1 VPSPENVRL
10 LGIRYLIAHEAQQ
23 LPDSITGDRVAAE
36 GGYVLHELDG
46 AQPRVSVVA
55 DWRVVDDLGEALQ
68 AVTARGFD
76 PAVTAVIESEPGI
89 APSADGSG
97 GSATYV
103 EIRPEDIRID
113 VRAETS
119 SLVVVRNAWEGG
131 WEATVDGSP
140 APVLVADA
148 FLQAVAVPAG
158 EHEIRLT
165 YDEPVIGRGIAAST
179 VVWGA
184 LAIAVAAVVV
194 RERRTATRR
203 LPRVS

>member
-1 VPSPENVRL
+1 
-10 LGIRYLIAHEAQQ
+10 
-23 LPDSITGDRVAAE
+23 
-36 GGYVLHELDG
+36 
-46 AQPRVSVVA
+46 VV
-55 DWRVVDDLGEALQ
+55 E
-68 AVTARGFD
+68 T
-76 PAVTAVIESEPGI
+76 EPGV
-89 APSADGSG
+89 APSADGSRG
-97 GSATYV
+97 AATY
-103 EIRPEDIRID
+103 EETRPEDIRID

-119 SLVVVRNAWEGG
+119 SLVVVRNAWEDG